1 MSLYPVNQRI
11 IDERYMCGKFNSC
24 IVFIKDFTRDDKST
38 INLVLTNKPESFE
51 NTCITDVLDAVI
63 FEKIF

>member
-1 MSLYPVNQRI
+1 
-11 IDERYMCGKFNSC
+11 MCGKFNLC

-38 INLVLTNKPESFE
+38 INLVLTNKPESFK